1 RPKRKGK
8 LTMRGAEGIE
18 KSISVRQFWDK
29 VHKADLLHK
38 IASAFRS
45 LALSKFRVPPTF
57 YSRFTFTVNRVLT
70 ALIAGS
76 PKIIT
81 EGRTKVQA
89 WFYASG
95 LSYTL
100 PGAIEHADQ
109 ALDTIEKT
117 IEQARQSDREAM
129 FFLEYVTC
137 RAYVVAG

>member
-1 RPKRKGK
+1 
-8 LTMRGAEGIE
+8 MRGADGVE
-18 KSISVRQFWDK
+18 KSVVVRQFWSD
-29 VHKADLLHK
+29 VHKADLLHR

-45 LALSKFRVPPTF
+45 LVTSVFRVRPTL

-95 LSYTL
+95 LSYSVE
-100 PGAIEHADQ
+100 GAIEHADQ
-109 ALDTIEKT
+109 ALDAIDHTIAT
-117 IEQARQSDREAM
+117 ARQGDGEAL
-129 FFLEYVTC
+129 FFLEFVTC